1 MEYGG
6 ETVVH
11 NTKLG
16 DIAAN
21 VKSMTVARASA
32 SGVARDW

>member
-6 ETVVH
+6 EMVVH
-11 NTKLG
+11 DPTLG

-21 VKSMTVARASA
+21 VKSMTVGRGSA
-32 SGVARDW
+32 SGAAPD

>member
-6 ETVVH
+6 EMVVH
-11 NTKLG
+11 GTKLG

-21 VKSMTVARASA
+21 VKSMTVGRGSA
-32 SGVARDW
+32 GGVAQDW